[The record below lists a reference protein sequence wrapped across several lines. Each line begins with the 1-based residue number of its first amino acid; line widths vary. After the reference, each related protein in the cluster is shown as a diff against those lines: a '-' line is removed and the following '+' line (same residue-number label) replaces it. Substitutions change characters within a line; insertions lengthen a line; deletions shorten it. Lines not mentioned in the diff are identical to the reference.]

1 MCNTKYHFIL
11 PYFIEMLVFYLIRLY
26 SGYVRNYR
34 SLYTKSRC
42 NVIYHF
48 IFTILTQYK
57 LSQKYWKVFTLL
69 RIIIVNLERQNLV
82 LVLILFKSD
91 SFVQYSVTYLLKQI
105 GFDLE
110 NKQTKL
116 VQAYL
121 KHKFIYPINL
131 CKKPSLYL
139 KGFWSS

>member
-1 MCNTKYHFIL
+1 MCNTKYRFIL
-11 PYFIEMLVFYLIRLY
+11 LYFIEMLVFYLIRLY
-26 SGYVRNYR
+26 LGYVRNYR
-34 SLYTKSRC
+34 SFYTKYRC

-48 IFTILTQYK
+48 VFTILTQYEK
-57 LSQKYWKVFTLL
+57 SQKYWKVFTLL
-69 RIIIVNLERQNLV
+69 RIIIVNFERQNLV

-110 NKQTKL
+110 NWQTKL
-116 VQAYL
+116 VHAYL

-131 CKKPSLYL
+131 CKKSHLYL
-139 KGFWSS
+139 KDFWSS